1 MAEIKL
7 NLHRVLLETLNLA
20 ALEKASER
28 ELREEIRNIMNEY
41 LESNSIVV
49 NRDDRMVLQDD
60 LYDEVVGLGPLE
72 PLLKDDTIADI
83 LVNGP
88 HQIFIERN
96 GKLQLSEV
104 KFKDERHLI
113 RIIDKIVSAV
123 GRRVDESNSYVDA
136 RLLDGSRFNAMI
148 PPVAID

>member
-1 MAEIKL
+1 MFSRFSTETKQPVKPAEQPKAQVAPQATIPAAAVDAERGEKRRSRMAEIKL

-60 LYDEVVGLGPLE
+60 L
-72 PLLKDDTIADI
+72 
-83 LVNGP
+83 
-88 HQIFIERN
+88 
-96 GKLQLSEV
+96 
-104 KFKDERHLI
+104 
-113 RIIDKIVSAV
+113 
-123 GRRVDESNSYVDA
+123 
-136 RLLDGSRFNAMI
+136 
-148 PPVAID
+148 

>member
-60 LYDEVVGLGPLE
+60 L
-72 PLLKDDTIADI
+72 
-83 LVNGP
+83 
-88 HQIFIERN
+88 
-96 GKLQLSEV
+96 
-104 KFKDERHLI
+104 
-113 RIIDKIVSAV
+113 
-123 GRRVDESNSYVDA
+123 
-136 RLLDGSRFNAMI
+136 
-148 PPVAID
+148 